1 MPLYAIDFVVMATTL
16 QIKKKI
22 EKNNKTH
29 LMYYIPWNHYVP
41 WNHST
46 LETFIEF

>member
-22 EKNNKTH
+22 EKNKTH